1 MKILFILLISIL
13 IVAPSFSQNS
23 SGDLKQEIAELRN
36 EIKDIE
42 AEIADAKINYP
53 EDVPELEKELA
64 TFKKMLSSFEKM
76 AGISSTPQPVLA
88 KTSPPENTV
97 SNSPIVPII
106 LNQPV
111 TAPSYDQATDRLL
124 WYTGKKINDSTLVTT
139 RAMVVQFQPTRNR
152 VVAQPEEKND
162 SFQKIIAELKKSK
175 QRKDELIDKIANLK
189 NGTLYYPQLVL
200 ALKYYNDFDIRY
212 EGVVKNTIDLTD
224 PLVMSKISEGM
235 PSEKKLG
242 GSTVPEM
249 SSDDDL
255 PNIRNVKNV
264 LNEAKTK
271 FDALPDP
278 ENFPPPPE
286 HELGICASCD
296 KKIIER
302 ESKADSL
309 WAINYLGKEE
319 EILQMILSVYG
330 QAALL
335 GTDVVE
341 KDPDILDINS
351 MLLEVEKRIDKKNS
365 ILIKKYGKDLKRQII
380 VNQTVLGRE
389 RQKELLGTTTDNN
402 LLDKIITSSNSTDS
416 VYQKYFEEQ
425 IGLKN
430 YNFALNIGAH
440 MGRERQMLILGA
452 RKEDDD
458 FFWKNVVLKSIDYN
472 RFALTLDLDFV
483 FERADDEDN
492 LELKATGTIST
503 NDKVYVRLYP
513 DSCSWRMALFGTDFR
528 DADKQRTA
536 IPLKAKSGEKT
547 VRDKDDNLVTYAYS
561 GPEDMVAFLP
571 EFKIDLCDIS
581 KKDSAFMMPITYTY
595 DFTPSGQ
602 DLKTSYKEDMLAI
615 GNHMFMD
622 INKLEESGNE
632 VIDIATEIMDN
643 VSQSQV
649 TDPTGNPKLDKM
661 QNEYNFKL
669 KQDSYKKKVSN
680 MGMNRKSVFLFN
692 ANNGSTV
699 FIDQTNDTKHTIDEN
714 TKLVK
719 GQIHLRVVHDP
730 VE

>member
-1 MKILFILLISIL
+1 MKRIL
-13 IVAPSFSQNS
+13 IAAMFLFLILPVVAQKPD
-23 SGDLKQEIAELRN
+23 DLKQDIAEMKQ
-36 EIKDIE
+36 EIKDME

-76 AGISSTPQPVLA
+76 AGMSSAPQPKAV
-88 KTSPPENTV
+88 KTVPATKPSY
-97 SNSPIVPII
+97 NSPIVSLNLSQPI
-106 LNQPV
+106 
-111 TAPSYDQATDRLL
+111 TTPSSSQATDRLL

-139 RAMVVQFQPTRNR
+139 RALVVQYQPKRNR
-152 VVAQPEEKND
+152 VVAQPDEKND
-162 SFQKIIAELKKSK
+162 PFKKMVEELKKSD
-175 QRKDELIDKIANLK
+175 QREDELIDKVANLK
-189 NGTLYYPQLVL
+189 NGTLYYPQLVH
-200 ALKYYNDFDIRY
+200 ALKYYDDFEIRY
-212 EGVVKNTIDLTD
+212 NGVLKNTIDL
-224 PLVMSKISEGM
+224 PEPMAIPKAIEGM
-235 PSEKKLG
+235 PS
-242 GSTVPEM
+242 
-249 SSDDDL
+249 DHL
-255 PNIRNVKNV
+255 PNLKEVKEKEVKEV
-264 LNEAKTK
+264 LKEAKAK
-271 FDALPDP
+271 FDALPSP

-286 HELGICASCD
+286 HELSICGSCD
-296 KKIIER
+296 KKIVEKER
-302 ESKADSL
+302 KQDSI
-309 WAINYLGKEE
+309 WVANYEEKEE
-319 EILQMILSVYG
+319 EIIRTVLGVYE
-330 QAALL
+330 QDALL
-335 GTDVVE
+335 GIEIDE
-341 KDPDILDINS
+341 NDPEIWTSNVAIASILNRMD
-351 MLLEVEKRIDKKNS
+351 EKNS
-365 ILIKKYGKDLKRQII
+365 ILLKKYGKNLKR
-380 VNQTVLGRE
+380 NQLVTQVVLMRERQKQLLGFEGKDLIEEVLRLTSKSDSSYLAYFKEQMGFKNYNFVLYTALHLGRE
-389 RQKELLGTTTDNN
+389 RQKQLLG
-402 LLDKIITSSNSTDS
+402 S
-416 VYQKYFEEQ
+416 VA
-425 IGLKN
+425 N
-430 YNFALNIGAH
+430 D
-440 MGRERQMLILGA
+440 
-452 RKEDDD
+452 DDD
-458 FFWKNVVLKSIDYN
+458 FYWNKIVLKSIDIN

-483 FERADDEDN
+483 FEILDDEDN
-492 LELKATGTIST
+492 LELKATGIIST

-547 VRDKDDNLVTYAYS
+547 VRDKDDNLVKYSYS

-595 DFTPSGQ
+595 DFTPSGL

-622 INKLEESGNE
+622 INKLEKSGNE